1 MLVLGIE
8 SSCDETA
15 AAVVADGER
24 ILSNVV
30 ASQVLTHARYG
41 GVVPELASRE
51 HLRKIGPVV
60 DAACREAGVSVNDVD
75 AVAVTEGPG
84 LIGSLLVGLVY
95 AKALALSL
103 EKPLVGVNHLEG
115 HVHAVLL
122 ENKMARRAG
131 QQVEEPSFPN
141 VTLVVSGGHTSLFRV
156 EIVSLGGE
164 EGSRR
169 KAEGGR
175 KLPIGRQDGSHS
187 TSLSEVEVVPGEQEG
202 SRQKAEGGEALSIAD
217 RRLIGREE
225 ASHSGFPIANRQS
238 PIGNSFPP
246 SAFCLPPTAFSYVRL
261 GQTRDDAAGEAFDK
275 VAKLLALG
283 YPGGPVIDQLSRF
296 GNSRAVDFGHIKMK
310 GNPLDFSFSGLKTAV
325 LYRVRGTEL
334 AREAEERR
342 MWRQTAER
350 PTLDDLR
357 GRCSQ
362 ATIDLIAS
370 FQHAVVQDLVER
382 TLAAADREG
391 VESIFVSGG
400 VACNS
405 LLRERFAEAAGRAR
419 LQVFFPS
426 LGLSTDNA
434 AMIAAAG
441 FYKLAAAERADSN
454 LTAHASLPLG

>member
-15 AAVVADGER
+15 AAVVENGER

-60 DAACREAGVSVNDVD
+60 DAACREAGVRVNDVD

-122 ENKMARRAG
+122 ENKMARRTG
-131 QQVEEPSFPN
+131 KPGKQVEEPSFPN

-156 EIVSLGGE
+156 EVVPGQE

-175 KLPIGRQDGSHS
+175 ELPIADCRLPIG
-187 TSLSEVEVVPGEQEG
+187 EEEG
-202 SRQKAEGGEALSIAD
+202 GRQKAEGGGL
-217 RRLIGREE
+217 
-225 ASHSGFPIANRQS
+225 PIVNRQS
-238 PIGNSFPP
+238 SIVNFSLP
-246 SAFCLPPTAFSYVRL
+246 SAFCLLPTPPHVPKFSYTRL

-283 YPGGPVIDQLSRF
+283 YPGGPVIDKLSRW
-296 GNSRAVDFGHIKMK
+296 GDSRAVDFGHIKMK

-342 MWRQTAER
+342 IWSKTVER
-350 PTLDDLR
+350 PTVDDLR
-357 GRCSQ
+357 GHCSQ
-362 ATIDLIAS
+362 ATIDLIAG
-370 FQHAVVQDLVER
+370 FQHAVVTDLVER

-405 LLRERFAEAAGRAR
+405 LLRERFAEAAARAR
-419 LQVFFPS
+419 QQVFFPS
-426 LGLSTDNA
+426 LALSTDNA

-441 FYKLAAAERADSN
+441 FYKLAAGERAGAS
-454 LTAHASLPLG
+454 LTAHASLPLGESRQ